1 MKKTPFFVGIV
12 GHKKSGIT
20 SLIEILTKELKSRGH
35 IIGTIK
41 STFHD
46 LEFDTP
52 GKDTHR
58 HRMAGSAVTMIKS
71 SRELAVFTGLGYED
85 EGFKNDIFRKCDFVF
100 IEGDTHSGYPKI
112 YVADDNKLRDDINGK
127 IVAVWGKQIELE
139 GVPNFNLSSIDDFC
153 VFLQTLKNSD
163 L

>member
-12 GHKKSGIT
+12 GHKKSGKT
-20 SLIEILTKELKSRGH
+20 SLIEILTKELKSR
-35 IIGTIK
+35 
-41 STFHD
+41 
-46 LEFDTP
+46 
-52 GKDTHR
+52 
-58 HRMAGSAVTMIKS
+58 
-71 SRELAVFTGLGYED
+71 AVFTGLGYED